1 MFETKVMALW
11 AHSFVG
17 YCKNYCGM
25 FKHWC
30 LQHIT
35 HCVSVTA
42 EIVAFAIV
50 SFFLENC
57 IKSYFGCE
65 EFMRWFV
72 YLGIRH
78 CEKIEIDTF
87 LFWQSHVMKFFGI
100 FSIFVRKWFMFVSS
114 LFLNCKYLLMFIL
127 LAIVKSLKANFTM
140 KICIYGTLKKMYIE
154 WRKSNTENLYVWFL
168 KKLDLTNV

>member
-1 MFETKVMALW
+1 MALW

-17 YCKNYCGM
+17 YCRNYCGM

-42 EIVAFAIV
+42 EIVAFVIV
-50 SFFLENC
+50 SYFFGKLHKIVFWMWGIYEMICLFRHSLLWKDRNW
-57 IKSYFGCE
+57 YFS
-65 EFMRWFV
+65 
-72 YLGIRH
+72 
-78 CEKIEIDTF
+78 
-87 LFWQSHVMKFFGI
+87 FWQIHVMKFIGI

-127 LAIVKSLKANFTM
+127 LAIVKSLKANFTL

-154 WRKSNTENLYVWFL
+154 WTKFNTENLFVWFL